1 MDEEDPSKRKRKRK
15 RGRSLIFKTCLLLPG
30 SDDNEEGKV
39 LASDDNLVYCD
50 LTNKGTNAH
59 PTYAKTRSSSSR
71 GRMSSIF
78 KAVLFDTTM
87 KKKMRGKKASKTTI
101 ESTNSS
107 NVPGEKTD
115 GSLDKNNH
123 NVVKD
128 LETRGDSL
136 SGSSNVV
143 SLPPETTKESLVASP
158 SVNPGAQMLTERK
171 VTSPVASS
179 SVNNTGAHMLTER
192 KVTSPVV
199 SSSANTGAQTL
210 TERKVTSP
218 VASSSVRNGSQM
230 LTERKVVSR
239 VNSMGKKPPLPPIS
253 RLPSKKIPEKD
264 NKPATLS
271 NSTSLLC
278 LFIVLAVLVS
288 VVLWISFTTC
298 VTESS
303 DLGSDRYTD
312 MAIVGDEL

>member
-1 MDEEDPSKRKRKRK
+1 MDEEDQSKRKRKRK

-30 SDDNEEGKV
+30 SDDNNEEGKV

-71 GRMSSIF
+71 GRMSTIF
-78 KAVLFDTTM
+78 KAVLFDTAM
-87 KKKMRGKKASKTTI
+87 KKKMRGKKASKTMT

-107 NVPGEKTD
+107 NVPDQKTD

-128 LETRGDSL
+128 SETRGDSL
-136 SGSSNVV
+136 NGSSNVV
-143 SLPPETTKESLVASP
+143 SLPSETKESLVASS
-158 SVNPGAQMLTERK
+158 SVNPGAQILTERK

-192 KVTSPVV
+192 KVTSPEA
-199 SSSANTGAQTL
+199 SSSVNTSAQML
-210 TERKVTSP
+210 TEKKVTSP
-218 VASSSVRNGSQM
+218 VASSSVINGSQM
-230 LTERKVVSR
+230 LTERKAVSR

-264 NKPATLS
+264 NKPATLN

-288 VVLWISFTTC
+288 VVLWISFTTR

-303 DLGSDRYTD
+303 NLGSDQYTD

>member
-1 MDEEDPSKRKRKRK
+1 MDEEDPSKRNRKRK
-15 RGRSLIFKTCLLLPG
+15 RGRSLIFKTGLLLPG

-59 PTYAKTRSSSSR
+59 PTYARTRSSSSR

-78 KAVLFDTTM
+78 KAVLFDTAM
-87 KKKMRGKKASKTTI
+87 KKKMRGKKTSKATI

-107 NVPGEKTD
+107 NVRDEKTN

-143 SLPPETTKESLVASP
+143 SLPPETKESLVVSS
-158 SVNPGAQMLTERK
+158 SVNPSAQMLTEKKVTPPVASSSVNNIGAHMLTERKVTSPVASSSVNTGAQMLTERK

-179 SVNNTGAHMLTER
+179 SV
-192 KVTSPVV
+192 K
-199 SSSANTGAQTL
+199 
-210 TERKVTSP
+210 
-218 VASSSVRNGSQM
+218 NGSHM

-264 NKPATLS
+264 NKPATLK

-288 VVLWISFTTC
+288 VVLWISFTTR

-303 DLGSDRYTD
+303 NLGSDRYTD

>member
-143 SLPPETTKESLVASP
+143 SLPPETTKESLVASS

-171 VTSPVASS
+171 VTSPMASS
-179 SVNNTGAHMLTER
+179 PVNNTGAQMLTER
-192 KVTSPVV
+192 KVTS
-199 SSSANTGAQTL
+199 S
-210 TERKVTSP
+210 E
-218 VASSSVRNGSQM
+218 ASSLVRNGSQM

-253 RLPSKKIPEKD
+253 RSPSKKIPEKD
-264 NKPATLS
+264 NKPATL
-271 NSTSLLC
+271 NNLTSLLC
-278 LFIVLAVLVS
+278 LFIVLAILVS
-288 VVLWISFTTC
+288 VVLWISFTTR

-303 DLGSDRYTD
+303 NLGSDRYTD